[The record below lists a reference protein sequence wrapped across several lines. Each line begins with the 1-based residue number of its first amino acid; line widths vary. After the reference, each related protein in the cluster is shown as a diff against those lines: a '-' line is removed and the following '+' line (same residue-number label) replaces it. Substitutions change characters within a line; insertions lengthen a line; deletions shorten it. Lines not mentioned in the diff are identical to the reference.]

1 MQNKLLYS
9 ELTKGSSFILAFFF
23 LALFSFQDAVF
34 VVFLRF
40 LLSFQVPFSSG
51 DLFIIPHFRMF
62 VKPFFKL
69 FSKVFLDFRLLKRF
83 AFIPS
88 SSLSPDRLVWISLA
102 SHFFAKLYPL
112 RLFSFPK
119 LRRFSDLRASLSRP
133 TALLLYHGFGRLST
147 PFDVKE
153 QAVLSTIFVYS
164 FHNYLLKA
172 KIRPFQKPNHHNM
185 CRIRRIKQIFHHF
198 SMDKSPL
205 SII

>member
-119 LRRFSDLRASLSRP
+119 LRRFLSVSFI
-133 TALLLYHGFGRLST
+133 TLALQLYYYNTIPSIC
-147 PFDVKE
+147 
-153 QAVLSTIFVYS
+153 QAEETKLICIIFV
-164 FHNYLLKA
+164 
-172 KIRPFQKPNHHNM
+172 
-185 CRIRRIKQIFHHF
+185 HF
-198 SMDKSPL
+198 YHPYFLD
-205 SII
+205 